1 MPSPGYSINNTY
13 QSRWAGH
20 LLICTITC
28 IILSSSSIVG
38 ATLSSTLIF
47 TMTTQK
53 KKLDDL
59 QIRFARL
66 AWLSFCLSLVT
77 CAAHVRA
84 FPSYNAATALAAVYV
99 SNNNHDNSNTDILVR
114 NNVSFAIIGGLTTLA
129 DIVFCIIWAGEIA
142 QGYSGLMKISLAAF
156 ISNIL
161 VKGALLHSALSV
173 WAAASS
179 TNPDEHDGDREEE
192 EEVERTS
199 SPPKRKSPINLH
211 DSFAFAH
218 SPIVP
223 RHTLSPEGEQN
234 GQLRDIPGLVSP
246 GFDPRNRV

>member
-1 MPSPGYSINNTY
+1 
-13 QSRWAGH
+13 
-20 LLICTITC
+20 
-28 IILSSSSIVG
+28 
-38 ATLSSTLIF
+38 
-47 TMTTQK
+47 MT
-53 KKLDDL
+53 
-59 QIRFARL
+59 FARL
-66 AWLSFCLSLVT
+66 SWLSFCLSLVT

-84 FPSYNAATALAAVYV
+84 FPSYNAATALAAIYA
-99 SNNNHDNSNTDILVR
+99 SNNNHENSNTDILVR
-114 NNVSFAIIGGLTTLA
+114 NNASFAIVGGLTTLA

-142 QGYSGLMKISLAAF
+142 QGYSGLVKISLVAF

-179 TNPDEHDGDREEE
+179 ASSNEHDGDREEE
-192 EEVERTS
+192 EEQSS
-199 SPPKRKSPINLH
+199 SPPKRRSPINLH
-211 DSFAFAH
+211 DSFALAH
-218 SPIVP
+218 SPIVS